1 MQNNDSQLD
10 ESVKFVRLSTG
21 EDLISEVTEYKDD
34 ETSYYIL
41 INPLKVVYSMGT
53 KSGILSV
60 GLMQWVFSRICED
73 QEFNVFPEDV
83 VTMGKPT
90 EGLID
95 YYFGCVDHFNNHKAK
110 LESQT
115 QFEDEPIDES
125 EIDKLYGDLGLNDI
139 KDLMKDKKRKLH

>member
-1 MQNNDSQLD
+1 MQNNDPRLD

-21 EDLISEVTEYKDD
+21 EDLITEVAEYKDD
-34 ETSYYIL
+34 ETSYYVL

-53 KSGILSV
+53 NSGVLSV
-60 GLMQWVFSRICED
+60 GLMQWVFSRICDE

-90 EGLID
+90 DGLVD
-95 YYFGCVDHFNNHKAK
+95 YYYDCVDHFANHKTK

-115 QFEDEPIDES
+115 KFEDEPIEES
-125 EIDKLYGDLGLNDI
+125 ELEKLYGDLGLNDI